1 MKESKQQGEAG
12 NRFVLRA
19 STAAVITALAGIGSA
34 HAFEFD
40 TGIPELS
47 VRWDNTVRYN
57 YAHRVEGQDAA
68 LLATPNSDDGDRN
81 FARGMVSN
89 RLDLLTEFDL
99 VYAKTA
105 GLRVSAAAWTDQAY
119 RQLDNNNV
127 STSNHLS
134 NGSPE
139 IGLSN
144 TTDRFHKGPSGEFLD
159 AFVFGGMDFGDSAIN
174 VKAGRHTVF
183 WGEALLSPFHGVS
196 YGQSPLD
203 LRKLLSVPGTEA
215 KELLLPRNAISA
227 QLVATPA
234 LTFSAQYFL
243 DWKPFRIPEAGSYLG
258 GYDMLLDGGESLIAG
273 PGARLERAAD
283 VKPEKRGDWGL
294 SARWSPNWLD
304 GTMGLYYRNTSDIQ
318 PQVHVKPAVATLPA
332 AACGALGFTALA
344 PTTCYIN
351 PSAAS
356 LAQLGKGIIGQY
368 QLVYPGHVDVFG
380 LSLSKNVAGVSV
392 GAEVSYRKNMPL
404 NSDAVTIFSSAP
416 GSEALVAATPG
427 AITAMPGEGQTGGTL
442 GNTWHG
448 ILNFLG
454 TTAKTPLFD
463 ASSWIVEFQWSRWD
477 KLTQGAALFK
487 GRDNYRGVDK
497 VSKDF
502 VGVALNFTPTW
513 FQVFP
518 GVDISAPLA
527 YSAGLS
533 GSSAVS
539 SGGSKNTGSYS
550 VGIAADIYQKHR
562 IDLRYVDFFGPTQ
575 TDATGA
581 ITSSADLNALL
592 SDRGYVSLTYKTTF

>member
-1 MKESKQQGEAG
+1 MKGSKQQGKAG

-40 TGIPELS
+40 TGNPELS

-57 YAHRVEGQDAA
+57 YAQRVEAQDAA
-68 LLATPNSDDGDRN
+68 LLATPNADDGDRN
-81 FARGMVSN
+81 FAKGMVSN

-99 VYAKTA
+99 VYAKSM
-105 GLRVSAAAWTDQAY
+105 GLRVSAAAWADQAY

-127 STSNHLS
+127 ATSNHLS
-134 NGSPE
+134 NESPAL
-139 IGLSN
+139 GLSDA
-144 TTDRFHKGPSGEFLD
+144 TDRFHKGPSGEFLD
-159 AFVFGGMDFGDSAIN
+159 AFVFGGIDLGNSAIN

-215 KELLLPRNAISA
+215 KELLLPRNALSA
-227 QLVATPA
+227 QLVATPD

-283 VKPEKRGDWGL
+283 VKPKKRGDWGL
-294 SARWSPNWLD
+294 STRWNPNWLD

-332 AACGALGFTALA
+332 ATCGALGFTALA

-351 PSAAS
+351 PAAAS
-356 LAQLGKGIIGQY
+356 LAQLGQGIIGQY
-368 QLVYPGHVDVFG
+368 FLAYPGDVDVFG
-380 LSLSKNVAGVSV
+380 LSLSKNIGGVSV

-404 NSDAVTIFSSAP
+404 NGDAVTVFSAAP
-416 GSEALVAATPG
+416 GSAALVAATPG

-463 ASSWIVEFQWSRWD
+463 ASSWIVEFQWNRWD

-487 GRDNYRGVDK
+487 GRDSYSGVDK

-502 VGVALNFTPTW
+502 VGVAVNFTPTW

-518 GVDISAPLA
+518 GVDLSAPLA

-533 GSSAVS
+533 GTSAVS
-539 SGGSKNTGSYS
+539 SGGSANTGSYS
-550 VGIAADIYQKHR
+550 VGVAADIYQKHR
-562 IDLRYVDFFGPTQ
+562 VDLRYVDFFGPTQ
-575 TDATGA
+575 TDASGT

-592 SDRGYVSLTYKTTF
+592 SDRGFVSLTYKTTF